1 MRVAWDSAPDRP
13 FTDSCACGDRTI
25 SQQYRPRTGVRRSQ
39 SGPRALSSLVLNRP
53 QSGLYCQ
60 SQSPMCGDPL
70 VQPSARMHATS
81 DEAVV
86 LVVDDDAD
94 FRDSLVALLNSIGLQ
109 TKTFGS
115 IGELLDTKLPDVVSC
130 LVLDVRLPGLSG
142 LDFQAEL
149 AKTNNLIPI
158 IFLTGYGDVPMSVK
172 AMKLGAVDFLTKP
185 PRDQDLL
192 DAVTVAL
199 QRDRTRR
206 EAARELADLRS
217 LLQNL
222 TPRER
227 EVMGLVA
234 KGLMNKQIAGT
245 LGVSEA
251 TVKFHR
257 GRLMEKLGVR
267 SVADLVKMTQRAE

>member
-1 MRVAWDSAPDRP
+1 
-13 FTDSCACGDRTI
+13 
-25 SQQYRPRTGVRRSQ
+25 
-39 SGPRALSSLVLNRP
+39 
-53 QSGLYCQ
+53 
-60 SQSPMCGDPL
+60 MCGDPL
-70 VQPSARMHATS
+70 VQPSARMRVTS

-86 LVVDDDAD
+86 FVVDDDAD
-94 FRDSLVALLNSIGLQ
+94 FRDSLVALLNSVGLQ

-115 IGELLDTKLPDVVSC
+115 IGELLDTRLPDVVSC

-149 AKTNNLIPI
+149 AKANNLIPI

-192 DAVTVAL
+192 DAVSVAL

-217 LLQNL
+217 LLENL

-267 SVADLVKMTQRAE
+267 SVADLVKMTQRAK

>member
-1 MRVAWDSAPDRP
+1 MAVAIAHVRGTAKMRV
-13 FTDSCACGDRTI
+13 
-25 SQQYRPRTGVRRSQ
+25 
-39 SGPRALSSLVLNRP
+39 
-53 QSGLYCQ
+53 
-60 SQSPMCGDPL
+60 
-70 VQPSARMHATS
+70 TS
-81 DEAVV
+81 DDPVV
-86 LVVDDDAD
+86 FLVDDDAD
-94 FRDSLVALLNSIGLQ
+94 CRDSLVALLNSVGLQ
-109 TKTFGS
+109 TKTFAS

-158 IFLTGYGDVPMSVK
+158 IFLTGYADVPMSVK

-222 TPRER
+222 TPR
-227 EVMGLVA
+227 VPAICLFI
-234 KGLMNKQIAGT
+234 KPF
-245 LGVSEA
+245 A
-251 TVKFHR
+251 TR
-257 GRLMEKLGVR
+257 PITSRSRGVR
-267 SVADLVKMTQRAE
+267 FWRRDLRSASSRAASRRVRSR

>member
-1 MRVAWDSAPDRP
+1 MRV
-13 FTDSCACGDRTI
+13 
-25 SQQYRPRTGVRRSQ
+25 
-39 SGPRALSSLVLNRP
+39 
-53 QSGLYCQ
+53 
-60 SQSPMCGDPL
+60 
-70 VQPSARMHATS
+70 TS
-81 DEAVV
+81 DEA
-86 LVVDDDAD
+86 LVFLVDDDAD
-94 FRDSLVALLNSIGLQ
+94 FRDSLVALLNSVGLQ

-115 IGELLDTKLPDVVSC
+115 IGELLDTKLPDVISC

-149 AKTNNLIPI
+149 AKTSDMVPI
-158 IFLTGYGDVPMSVK
+158 IFLTGYADVPMSVK

-185 PRDQDLL
+185 LRDQDLL

-199 QRDRTRR
+199 QQDRTRR
-206 EAARELADLRS
+206 EAGRELANLRS
-217 LLQNL
+217 LLQSL
-222 TPRER
+222 TPREH

-257 GRLMEKLGVR
+257 GRVMEKLGVR

>member
-1 MRVAWDSAPDRP
+1 M
-13 FTDSCACGDRTI
+13 
-25 SQQYRPRTGVRRSQ
+25 
-39 SGPRALSSLVLNRP
+39 
-53 QSGLYCQ
+53 
-60 SQSPMCGDPL
+60 
-70 VQPSARMHATS
+70 
-81 DEAVV
+81 
-86 LVVDDDAD
+86 
-94 FRDSLVALLNSIGLQ
+94 
-109 TKTFGS
+109 
-115 IGELLDTKLPDVVSC
+115 LDTKLPDVVSC

-158 IFLTGYGDVPMSVK
+158 IFLTGYADVPMSVK

-185 PRDQDLL
+185 SRDQDFL

>member
-1 MRVAWDSAPDRP
+1 MRV
-13 FTDSCACGDRTI
+13 
-25 SQQYRPRTGVRRSQ
+25 
-39 SGPRALSSLVLNRP
+39 
-53 QSGLYCQ
+53 
-60 SQSPMCGDPL
+60 
-70 VQPSARMHATS
+70 TS
-81 DEAVV
+81 DEA
-86 LVVDDDAD
+86 LVFLVDDDAD
-94 FRDSLVALLNSIGLQ
+94 FRDSLVALLDSVGLQ
-109 TKTFGS
+109 TKTFAS
-115 IGELLDTKLPDVVSC
+115 IRELIDTKLPDVVSC

-142 LDFQAEL
+142 LDFQVEL
-149 AKTNNLIPI
+149 AKTNNFIPI

-199 QRDRTRR
+199 QQDRTRR
-206 EAARELADLRS
+206 EAGRELANLRS
-217 LLQNL
+217 LLQSL
-222 TPRER
+222 TPREH

-257 GRLMEKLGVR
+257 GRLMQKLGVR
-267 SVADLVKMTQRAE
+267 TVADLVKLTQRAE

>member
-13 FTDSCACGDRTI
+13 FTDSRTCGGQNNVPQDRSRI
-25 SQQYRPRTGVRRSQ
+25 GDSHSEPW
-39 SGPRALSSLVLNRP
+39 ALSRTVLNRP

-60 SQSPMCGDPL
+60 WQSLMCADPL
-70 VQPSARMHATS
+70 VQASAKMRVTS

-86 LVVDDDAD
+86 FVVDDDED
-94 FRDSLVALLNSIGLQ
+94 FRDSLVALLDSVGLQ
-109 TKTFGS
+109 TRTFGS

-149 AKTNNLIPI
+149 AKANNLIPI

-192 DAVTVAL
+192 DAVTIAL

-206 EAARELADLRS
+206 EAARELAHLRS
-217 LLQNL
+217 LLENL

-234 KGLMNKQIAGT
+234 KGLMNKQIAGN

-257 GRLMEKLGVR
+257 GRVMEKLGVR

>member
-1 MRVAWDSAPDRP
+1 MRV
-13 FTDSCACGDRTI
+13 
-25 SQQYRPRTGVRRSQ
+25 
-39 SGPRALSSLVLNRP
+39 
-53 QSGLYCQ
+53 
-60 SQSPMCGDPL
+60 
-70 VQPSARMHATS
+70 TS

-86 LVVDDDAD
+86 FLVDDDAD
-94 FRDSLVALLNSIGLQ
+94 FRDSLVALLNSVGLQ
-109 TKTFGS
+109 TKTFAS

-158 IFLTGYGDVPMSVK
+158 IFLTGYADVPMSVK

-185 PRDQDLL
+185 SRDQDLL

-206 EAARELADLRS
+206 EAARELAALRS
-217 LLQNL
+217 LLQTL

-234 KGLMNKQIAGT
+234 KGLMNKQIAGN

-257 GRLMEKLGVR
+257 GRVMEKLGVR
-267 SVADLVKMTQRAE
+267 SVAELVKMTQRAE

>member
-1 MRVAWDSAPDRP
+1 MRV
-13 FTDSCACGDRTI
+13 
-25 SQQYRPRTGVRRSQ
+25 
-39 SGPRALSSLVLNRP
+39 
-53 QSGLYCQ
+53 
-60 SQSPMCGDPL
+60 
-70 VQPSARMHATS
+70 TS
-81 DEAVV
+81 DDPVV
-86 LVVDDDAD
+86 FLVDDDAD
-94 FRDSLVALLNSIGLQ
+94 CRDSLVALLNSVGLQ
-109 TKTFGS
+109 TKTFAS

-142 LDFQAEL
+142 LDFQADL

-158 IFLTGYGDVPMSVK
+158 IFLTGHADVPMSVK

-185 PRDQDLL
+185 VRDQDLL

-199 QRDRTRR
+199 QRDRTHR
-206 EAARELADLRS
+206 EAGRELANLRS
-217 LLQNL
+217 RLQNL

-234 KGLMNKQIAGT
+234 QGLMNKQIAGT

-251 TVKFHR
+251 TIKFHR

>member
-1 MRVAWDSAPDRP
+1 
-13 FTDSCACGDRTI
+13 
-25 SQQYRPRTGVRRSQ
+25 
-39 SGPRALSSLVLNRP
+39 
-53 QSGLYCQ
+53 
-60 SQSPMCGDPL
+60 
-70 VQPSARMHATS
+70 VQPSARMRVTS

>member
-1 MRVAWDSAPDRP
+1 LAVAIAHVRGTAKMRVTS
-13 FTDSCACGDRTI
+13 GDR
-25 SQQYRPRTGVRRSQ
+25 
-39 SGPRALSSLVLNRP
+39 
-53 QSGLYCQ
+53 
-60 SQSPMCGDPL
+60 
-70 VQPSARMHATS
+70 
-81 DEAVV
+81 VV
-86 LVVDDDAD
+86 FLVDDDAD
-94 FRDSLVALLNSIGLQ
+94 CRDSLVALLNSVGLQ
-109 TKTFGS
+109 TKTFAS

-142 LDFQAEL
+142 LDFQADL

-158 IFLTGYGDVPMSVK
+158 IFLTGHADVPMSVK

-185 PRDQDLL
+185 VRDQDLL

-206 EAARELADLRS
+206 EAGRELANLRS
-217 LLQNL
+217 RLQNL

-234 KGLMNKQIAGT
+234 QGLMNKQIAGT

-251 TVKFHR
+251 TIKFHR

>member
-1 MRVAWDSAPDRP
+1 M
-13 FTDSCACGDRTI
+13 
-25 SQQYRPRTGVRRSQ
+25 
-39 SGPRALSSLVLNRP
+39 
-53 QSGLYCQ
+53 
-60 SQSPMCGDPL
+60 
-70 VQPSARMHATS
+70 QPSARMRVTS

-86 LVVDDDAD
+86 FVVDDDAD
-94 FRDSLVALLNSIGLQ
+94 FRDSLVALLNSVGLQ

-115 IGELLDTKLPDVVSC
+115 IGELLDTRLPDVVSC

-149 AKTNNLIPI
+149 AKANNLIPI

-217 LLQNL
+217 LLENL

-267 SVADLVKMTQRAE
+267 SVADLVKMTQRAK

>member
-1 MRVAWDSAPDRP
+1 
-13 FTDSCACGDRTI
+13 
-25 SQQYRPRTGVRRSQ
+25 
-39 SGPRALSSLVLNRP
+39 
-53 QSGLYCQ
+53 
-60 SQSPMCGDPL
+60 
-70 VQPSARMHATS
+70 
-81 DEAVV
+81 
-86 LVVDDDAD
+86 
-94 FRDSLVALLNSIGLQ
+94 
-109 TKTFGS
+109 
-115 IGELLDTKLPDVVSC
+115 
-130 LVLDVRLPGLSG
+130 
-142 LDFQAEL
+142 
-149 AKTNNLIPI
+149 
-158 IFLTGYGDVPMSVK
+158 MSVK

-206 EAARELADLRS
+206 EAARELAGLRS

-227 EVMGLVA
+227 EVMDLVA

>member
-1 MRVAWDSAPDRP
+1 V
-13 FTDSCACGDRTI
+13 
-25 SQQYRPRTGVRRSQ
+25 
-39 SGPRALSSLVLNRP
+39 
-53 QSGLYCQ
+53 
-60 SQSPMCGDPL
+60 
-70 VQPSARMHATS
+70 TS

-86 LVVDDDAD
+86 FLVDDDTD
-94 FRDSLVALLNSIGLQ
+94 FRDSLVGLLNSVGLQ

-149 AKTNNLIPI
+149 AKANNLIPI

-234 KGLMNKQIAGT
+234 KGLMNKQIAGS

>member
-1 MRVAWDSAPDRP
+1 MRV
-13 FTDSCACGDRTI
+13 
-25 SQQYRPRTGVRRSQ
+25 
-39 SGPRALSSLVLNRP
+39 
-53 QSGLYCQ
+53 
-60 SQSPMCGDPL
+60 
-70 VQPSARMHATS
+70 TS

-86 LVVDDDAD
+86 FLVDDDAD
-94 FRDSLVALLNSIGLQ
+94 FRDSLVAVLDSVGLQ
-109 TKTFGS
+109 TKTFAS

-149 AKTNNLIPI
+149 ARTNNLIPI
-158 IFLTGYGDVPMSVK
+158 IFLTGYADVPMSVK

-234 KGLMNKQIAGT
+234 KGLMNKQIAGS

>member
-1 MRVAWDSAPDRP
+1 
-13 FTDSCACGDRTI
+13 
-25 SQQYRPRTGVRRSQ
+25 
-39 SGPRALSSLVLNRP
+39 
-53 QSGLYCQ
+53 
-60 SQSPMCGDPL
+60 MCGDPL
-70 VQPSARMHATS
+70 VQPSAKKRVTTN
-81 DEAVV
+81 EAVV
-86 LVVDDDAD
+86 FLVDDDAD
-94 FRDSLVALLNSIGLQ
+94 FRVSMVELLKSVGLQ
-109 TKTFGS
+109 TKTFDS

-185 PRDQDLL
+185 SRDQDLL

-206 EAARELADLRS
+206 EAAREFADLRS
-217 LLQNL
+217 RLENL

-227 EVMGLVA
+227 EVMGLVT

-245 LGVSEA
+245 LGLSEA

>member
-1 MRVAWDSAPDRP
+1 MAVAIAHVRGTAKMRV
-13 FTDSCACGDRTI
+13 
-25 SQQYRPRTGVRRSQ
+25 
-39 SGPRALSSLVLNRP
+39 
-53 QSGLYCQ
+53 
-60 SQSPMCGDPL
+60 
-70 VQPSARMHATS
+70 TS
-81 DEAVV
+81 DDPVV
-86 LVVDDDAD
+86 FLVDDDAD
-94 FRDSLVALLNSIGLQ
+94 CRDSLVALLNSVGLQ
-109 TKTFGS
+109 TKTFAS

-142 LDFQAEL
+142 LDFQADL

-158 IFLTGYGDVPMSVK
+158 IFLTGHADVPMSVK

-185 PRDQDLL
+185 VRDQDLL

-199 QRDRTRR
+199 QRDRTHR
-206 EAARELADLRS
+206 EAGRELANLRS
-217 LLQNL
+217 RLQNL

-234 KGLMNKQIAGT
+234 QGLMNKQIAGT

-251 TVKFHR
+251 TIKFHR

>member
-1 MRVAWDSAPDRP
+1 MRV
-13 FTDSCACGDRTI
+13 
-25 SQQYRPRTGVRRSQ
+25 
-39 SGPRALSSLVLNRP
+39 
-53 QSGLYCQ
+53 
-60 SQSPMCGDPL
+60 
-70 VQPSARMHATS
+70 TS

-86 LVVDDDAD
+86 FIVDDDAD
-94 FRDSLVALLNSIGLQ
+94 FRDSLVALLDSVGLQ

-115 IGELLDTKLPDVVSC
+115 IKELLATNFSDVVSC

-192 DAVTVAL
+192 DAITVAL

-206 EAARELADLRS
+206 EAARELAALRS

-234 KGLMNKQIAGT
+234 KGLMNKQIAGK

-257 GRLMEKLGVR
+257 GRVMEKLGVR

>member
-1 MRVAWDSAPDRP
+1 MS
-13 FTDSCACGDRTI
+13 
-25 SQQYRPRTGVRRSQ
+25 
-39 SGPRALSSLVLNRP
+39 
-53 QSGLYCQ
+53 
-60 SQSPMCGDPL
+60 GDPL
-70 VQPSARMHATS
+70 VQPSARMRVTS
-81 DEAVV
+81 DEVV
-86 LVVDDDAD
+86 VFLVDDDAD
-94 FRDSLVALLNSIGLQ
+94 FRDSLVALLNSVGLQ

-192 DAVTVAL
+192 DAVSVAL

-206 EAARELADLRS
+206 EAARELAELRS
-217 LLQNL
+217 LLQTL

-234 KGLMNKQIAGT
+234 KGLMNKQIAAT
-245 LGVSEA
+245 LGVTEA

-257 GRLMEKLGVR
+257 GRVMEKLGVR
-267 SVADLVKMTQRAE
+267 SVADLVKMAQRAE

>member
-1 MRVAWDSAPDRP
+1 M
-13 FTDSCACGDRTI
+13 
-25 SQQYRPRTGVRRSQ
+25 
-39 SGPRALSSLVLNRP
+39 
-53 QSGLYCQ
+53 
-60 SQSPMCGDPL
+60 
-70 VQPSARMHATS
+70 QPSARMHVTS

>member
-1 MRVAWDSAPDRP
+1 MRV
-13 FTDSCACGDRTI
+13 
-25 SQQYRPRTGVRRSQ
+25 
-39 SGPRALSSLVLNRP
+39 
-53 QSGLYCQ
+53 
-60 SQSPMCGDPL
+60 
-70 VQPSARMHATS
+70 TS

-86 LVVDDDAD
+86 FLVDDDAD
-94 FRDSLVALLNSIGLQ
+94 FRDSLVALLNSVGLQ
-109 TKTFGS
+109 TKTFAS

-185 PRDQDLL
+185 LRDQDLL

-206 EAARELADLRS
+206 ESGRELAHLRS
-217 LLQNL
+217 LLQSL